1 MGKYLNHTGTVLL
14 PLPPQ
19 GRRYRVV
26 ARPIRLGS
34 HFAQLSGLLDR
45 IALPGKEVLG
55 ESVEDVNAEAEVA
68 LADGDV
74 HRDDLVLVWLVDLEG
89 GLQDVEEVG
98 ECAVS
103 ERQRAN
109 FVFSILQQ

>member
-1 MGKYLNHTGTVLL
+1 MTGIPSDLIVGLVSLKKPIGNQSYLAEL
-14 PLPPQ
+14 
-19 GRRYRVV
+19 GR
-26 ARPIRLGS
+26 LFDG
-34 HFAQLSGLLDR
+34 
-45 IALPGKEVLG
+45 IALPREEVLG
-55 ESVEDVNAEAEVA
+55 ERVEDVDAEAEVPA
-68 LADGDV
+68 ADGDV
-74 HRDDLVLVWLVDLEG
+74 HAYDLVFVGLVDLQR

>member
-1 MGKYLNHTGTVLL
+1 MRASLENTITYLAEL
-14 PLPPQ
+14 
-19 GRRYRVV
+19 GR
-26 ARPIRLGS
+26 LFDG
-34 HFAQLSGLLDR
+34 
-45 IALPGKEVLG
+45 IALPREEVLG
-55 ESVEDVNAEAEVA
+55 ERVEDVDAEAEVPA
-68 LADGDV
+68 ADGDV
-74 HRDDLVLVWLVDLEG
+74 HAYDLVFVGLVDLQR